1 MGFEQPMPH
10 FGMETQL
17 GAATLAPSGFVGQLL
32 LALAVVDVGHLGRVR
47 TATACGAGSR
57 ELRSICAAQ
66 EELDAY
72 FHEDL
77 RRGYLRSAF
86 ALTELWRSVAVSPP
100 VTLTNVTASANQRG
114 HGIRAI
120 YQGGGPRYP

>member
-47 TATACGAGSR
+47 TGTACGAGSR

-66 EELDAY
+66 EELDPY

-77 RRGYLRSAF
+77 RRGYLRSAC
-86 ALTELWRSVAVSPP
+86 APTEPTVLS
-100 VTLTNVTASANQRG
+100 QRLKG
-114 HGIRAI
+114 LFS
-120 YQGGGPRYP
+120 

>member
-47 TATACGAGSR
+47 TGTACGAGSR

-77 RRGYLRSAF
+77 RRVFYTGLLLWPSCGARLRF
-86 ALTELWRSVAVSPP
+86 HRRFW
-100 VTLTNVTASANQRG
+100 
-114 HGIRAI
+114 
-120 YQGGGPRYP
+120 